1 MCKLLHT
8 DNLRQKVSSVQCDE
22 SNSQNLI
29 LFSQCHVP
37 LSVSFASLPVLLR
50 AACSTALL
58 DVGVLFVGSACRLDV
73 KLNLVVVLIVVVLT
87 CGFSCSARS

>member
-1 MCKLLHT
+1 MVLP
-8 DNLRQKVSSVQCDE
+8 V
-22 SNSQNLI
+22 
-29 LFSQCHVP
+29 F
-37 LSVSFASLPVLLR
+37 LSSLPVLLR

-58 DVGVLFVGSACRLDV
+58 EVGVLFVGSACRLDV